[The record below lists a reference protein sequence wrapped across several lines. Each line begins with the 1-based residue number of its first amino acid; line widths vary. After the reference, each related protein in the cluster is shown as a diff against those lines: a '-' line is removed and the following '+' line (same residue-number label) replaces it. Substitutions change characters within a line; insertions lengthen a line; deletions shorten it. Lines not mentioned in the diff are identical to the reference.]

1 MSTPEHRRSSRV
13 GRRATSL
20 FLVQL
25 PPPRHGATLVAD
37 AIRRMLVADGR
48 VAVEHLW
55 GGSARAIADIGR
67 KTPAKLLGFGGLVA
81 RLLARRLVG
90 RRADTAYLSFT
101 PWAHTAVR
109 DALVAMLAKGVA
121 DRVLVHVHC
130 EGLDAMIDGTSRKD
144 AFLRRAFAGT
154 ELVAI
159 TGETARIGRASGLF
173 RDVHLLYNHALDP
186 GEPGIAP
193 EGPLRV
199 GWFGRFDPRK
209 GVLAAIDAAAAAR
222 AAGHDIRLAIGGSP
236 TVELDAEALEA
247 RLRAAGLADVTETR
261 YNPDEDGKAE
271 FLSRLDVF
279 LYPSEHD
286 HAPLALIEGL
296 AHGLVPIVLTQ
307 GGIPEM
313 VGPRFAT
320 NVIERTLPP
329 QERVQRMAA
338 RIAAIAA
345 DREGLLADRRAARA
359 RYLSSFSEDAFETR
373 LLDIFG
379 AVPHSGPARA
389 ATADEAEPTEV

>member
-1 MSTPEHRRSSRV
+1 MSKPEHRRSSRV
-13 GRRATSL
+13 GRKATSL

-37 AIRRMLVADGR
+37 AIRRLLEADGR
-48 VAVEHLW
+48 VTVEHLW
-55 GGSARAIADIGR
+55 GGSARTIADIGR
-67 KTPAKLLGFGGLVA
+67 KTPGKLVGFAALLA
-81 RLLARRLVG
+81 RLLARRLLG

-130 EGLDAMIDGTSRKD
+130 EGLDAMIDGTSRRD

-159 TGETARIGRASGLF
+159 TGETARIGRESGLF

-186 GEPGIAP
+186 GEPPMAAAGRV
-193 EGPLRV
+193 RV

-209 GVLAAIDAAAAAR
+209 GVLAAIDAVAAAR

-236 TVELDAEALEA
+236 TVELDAPALEA
-247 RLRAAGLADVTETR
+247 RLREAGLADVTETC

-279 LYPSEHD
+279 VYPSEHD

-313 VGPRFAT
+313 VGPRFAD
-320 NVIERTLPP
+320 NVIDRGLPADA
-329 QERVQRMAA
+329 RVRLMAA
-338 RIAAIAA
+338 RIAALAA
-345 DREGLLADRRAARA
+345 DREGLLADRRAART
-359 RYLSSFSEDAFETR
+359 RYLSAFSEEAFEAR
-373 LLDIFG
+373 LLAIFG
-379 AVPHSGPARA
+379 VAPDPARD
-389 ATADEAEPTEV
+389 ATAPEAQPTEV